1 MHVLIAKM
9 YECNDLD
16 EVSWRKL
23 LCAFRNQKKLVG
35 RNSRSI
41 NFPFGV
47 IKIVIEIKVRNCRK
61 VESSDSN
68 WNTCV
73 PICQISVVDIYGNT
87 FLRIANGCQNRHSLA
102 SSISCTKDRLNDAFR
117 QKSVLRVISFKRQL
131 QFAIYYHISG
141 RLPNCYSVLKWSRRG
156 QWCQSIT
163 IKRIIPLFNSFIG
176 WYMPYREQ
184 PFILYGP

>member
-23 LCAFRNQKKLVG
+23 LCAFRNQKKLVV

-73 PICQISVVDIYGNT
+73 PICQISAVDKYGDTFKDCKRVSKQTFPRIVDI
-87 FLRIANGCQNRHSLA
+87 LHE
-102 SSISCTKDRLNDAFR
+102 R
-117 QKSVLRVISFKRQL
+117 Q
-131 QFAIYYHISG
+131 A
-141 RLPNCYSVLKWSRRG
+141 
-156 QWCQSIT
+156 QWCLPPEKRFACDIKGNYSLLYIT
-163 IKRIIPLFNSFIG
+163 IFLVVYQTVTVFLNGQGGGSGVSP
-176 WYMPYREQ
+176 
-184 PFILYGP
+184 